1 MFHQG
6 TVNDNKFMS
15 EDATQVNFVCAD
27 LEIQHY
33 SNKLSVLLSMN
44 KSARRCLFCNE
55 SVKHD
60 KSVGLTHFRVKTDI
74 KLIISLVFSV

>member
-1 MFHQG
+1 M
-6 TVNDNKFMS
+6 TISSCLKMLLR
-15 EDATQVNFVCAD
+15 FVCAD
-27 LEIQHY
+27 LEIQHC

-44 KSARRCLFCNE
+44 KSARRCMFCNE

-74 KLIISLVFSV
+74 KLIISLVFSA